1 METDSQ
7 IWKTDLQLPKG
18 KEGEGGLP
26 YTHYYI

>member
-18 KEGEGGLP
+18 KHAGRNKLEPWG
-26 YTHYYI
+26 